1 MLDLVYETHLCS
13 PDRRKL
19 ALGALEAFLGV
30 TRGQIAHAAPHL
42 PVKQHAHNVFESVAN
57 WRDVAAS
64 AAAAPYANAP
74 SGCGAG
80 RRRRLAADADAA
92 AAAARKAFHDHPPA
106 HCREGG
112 PGWLR

>member
-42 PVKQHAHNVFESVAN
+42 PVKQHAHNVFESVSN
-57 WRDVAAS
+57 WAAVS
-64 AAAAPYANAP
+64 NSTAGAPYATAT
-74 SGCGAG
+74 SCSS
-80 RRRRLAADADAA
+80 RRRLADDAADAA
-92 AAAARKAFHDHPPA
+92 AARKQHLKELQGH
-106 HCREGG
+106 HCKEGG
-112 PGWLR
+112 PGWL

>member
-74 SGCGAG
+74 SDCGAG
-80 RRRRLAADADAA
+80 RRHLAADAAA
-92 AAAARKAFHDHPPA
+92 DAAAARKAFHDHPPP